1 MEETREKIKWTWLP
15 KFLLSLVPR
24 PLFLVPSFFVLSTL
38 EKEEEEEEETKKFLL
53 DLGSLPYILSSS
65 SRIDLQ
71 GDLLLLLLPFYIREG
86 ANPLWYLPSS
96 SLFDLYIFPTMFCSP
111 ELIWQEEEKERKQR

>member
-1 MEETREKIKWTWLP
+1 MLP
-15 KFLLSLVPR
+15 LVPR

-38 EKEEEEEEETKKFLL
+38 EKEEEEEETKKFLL

-71 GDLLLLLLPFYIREG
+71 GDLLLLLPFYIREG

-96 SLFDLYIFPTMFCSP
+96 TLFDLYIFPTMFCSP
-111 ELIWQEEEKERKQR
+111 ELIWQEEEKERKER